1 MVVTRY
7 TVVWY
12 VTVIIDVD
20 LCLGNINTGTVVSYG
35 LLCVVVVAF
44 GKGIRR

>member
-1 MVVTRY
+1 MVTRFV
-7 TVVWY
+7 VVWY
-12 VTVIIDVD
+12 VTIIIGVD
-20 LCLGNINTGTVVSYG
+20 LCLGVINTGTIVSYG